1 MKLYLLRHADA
12 GDPMDP
18 RFYDDTRR
26 PLSSKGDKR
35 TRQLANAFR
44 QMGISFDAIFTSPY
58 VRARQTAELVAR
70 SLKIEKRLRTTDH
83 LLPGREFEDILLEM
97 EKVCPSAKTVLLV
110 GHEPF
115 LSGLVS
121 WLCTGGSMLSIQIK
135 KGGLCRLELEATG
148 SGRHATLE
156 WLLTSRHFG
165 SRRSMS
171 SE

>member
-12 GDPMDP
+12 GEPLDPK
-18 RFYDDTRR
+18 FYDDTRR
-26 PLSSKGDKR
+26 PLSPKGVKR
-35 TRQLANAFR
+35 TRQIANAFR
-44 QMGISFDAIFTSPY
+44 QMGISFDAIFTSQY

-83 LLPGREFEDILLEM
+83 LLPGREFEEILLEM
-97 EKVCPSAKTVLLV
+97 EKVCPSAKVVLLV
-110 GHEPF
+110 GHEPY

-135 KGGLCRLELEATG
+135 KGGLCRLELDG
-148 SGRHATLE
+148 SGSKRHATLE

-165 SRRSMS
+165 SKRGVGP
-171 SE
+171 E